1 MFANGTTRK
10 KRFKN
15 IFSVEIQNKRVAS
28 IFQEKQ

>member
-15 IFSVEIQNKRVAS
+15 IFSVEIELKGVTS